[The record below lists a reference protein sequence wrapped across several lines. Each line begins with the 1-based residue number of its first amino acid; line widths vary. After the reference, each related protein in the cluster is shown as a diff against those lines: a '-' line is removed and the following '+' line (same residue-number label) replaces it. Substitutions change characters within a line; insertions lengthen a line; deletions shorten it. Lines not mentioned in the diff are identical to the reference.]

1 LDLQAPL
8 MLSFLTAYA
17 FEMTVYEV
25 PRLSRISKTAS
36 PMKTLVS
43 TLRRNHRLQKAIYL
57 ALAPGLLTF
66 SVPLQANPEGA
77 QVVIGDVGFQGMGT
91 ANLDIFNN
99 SQTAI
104 INWQNFSIDQ
114 GEVTSIH
121 QATSATTLNRV
132 VSGNPSAIYGQL
144 KAEAGNVMVINPNGV
159 IVHAGGTVNVA
170 GMLTVSTLDIS
181 DSEFLSGGIGRFRG
195 NTSAGVENY
204 GSVSSSNGDVVFL
217 GNFLRNEGEVS
228 ALGGTVAFGA
238 GGDILVGTGGGG
250 VISVQAGGEGGDTG
264 IVNAGTIDAASVE
277 LKATGNVYALAIQND
292 GVVRAKGYNF
302 SGGKL
307 TLSAGSNGRIINTG
321 NMEARNVDGRGGQI
335 DISGGRVEIGA
346 GTVDASGDYGRAGGS
361 VAVSGSEVSVGSAA
375 SIQANGATG
384 GSVSISST
392 GDTTVGGS
400 LAATG
405 GLGAGGVVKVEGR
418 DIAVGSEA
426 KVDVSGQTGGG
437 TVVIGGGFQG
447 RDANVRNAENLT
459 VARGSAIIADA
470 VEGGSGGVVV
480 LWSDGDT
487 LFEGDVS
494 AHGVAKGGFV
504 EISGKQNLAVGGTVD
519 LAADSG
525 LSGTL
530 LLDPTNVTISA
541 LGANAIGGS
550 TISNV
555 FLSNLLDAGT
565 NVVISTN
572 FGGAAD
578 AGDIVIGRT
587 SSSTEAAADRIEW
600 YQDSVGT
607 PGGTLTLLAMGDIRF
622 NTSVHSAG
630 TGGINAVAGWDGVT
644 GWDGMTGLNG
654 LGQFVGYAQNS
665 PVFNIGAVLSTF
677 ADNFGTAGNLA
688 NDAAG
693 LRSGSVFLGSANGRI
708 GVDVGSRSGATNIAA
723 HDLILTGSGVSTFGW
738 AQLGFHDSGYEYALG
753 STYNT
758 VRNEWWGDAAGNV
771 TGKNYITLLG
781 GTEFTAGAPAVAAGQ
796 YFRGAGFGA
805 TGDIRAELSGRLD
818 MRGGLN
824 NAYTQIGHGASVA
837 DGVEP
842 HNVQGALAS
851 AADPTLDRITR
862 DGIRMNPGSNRRSYF
877 SSTWRTNYAGDLART
892 DADITV
898 NVKEDALLFGAAG
911 FEFVDEQ
918 VTDVRS
924 GTYSVIGH
932 GGAENHGSYHGDISL
947 IADGATPE
955 GFARGSAGIGI
966 QLLGGR
972 GSKSHA
978 QIGHGSSVEGNLRI
992 FDQSRSGDIT
1002 VIANTGAIRLVSHT
1016 QAVRSGDLNSGFI
1029 ITGSTPTP
1037 ASNTSD
1043 DSNTHSAVQIG
1054 HGGNYADLAAAG
1066 GNFSLPGGG
1075 NVTLVGNNSA
1085 TGDINV
1091 SAGGTYRDPEDP
1103 TSRVGIKIEAGNRGR
1118 YYAQI
1123 GHGGINHNATATAA
1137 AINYSGG
1144 TNPFGAQTRA
1154 ASVGYLGNISVDA
1167 KLGDLVVSGGDAFRA
1182 DRVWG
1187 YGFNYS
1193 RIGHGG
1199 DTARGTK
1206 AGNVTVS
1213 AGQTAGAT
1221 DGDIN
1226 LRAGR
1231 MYRSHAQLGHGG
1243 FDSAG
1248 AVMGY
1253 NSISGT
1259 AVESA
1264 NTAAITV
1271 IARGDISF
1279 ISPPAGEVD
1288 ALNLSVDWANW
1299 WFDNNGNQQGS
1310 WQVEDRW
1317 VLLGHGGRS
1326 GVSTIASRQDITVTA
1341 GTGDL
1346 ANADGDV
1353 STGGITF
1360 VAGDSTRDFAQLGH
1374 GGWTVGANDVNGF
1387 TGDIRVT
1394 ANGGG
1399 IRFDASILGIQ
1410 GSERR
1415 TDVTYDGVNLVSAL
1429 PRRDGNGNPVAGGN
1443 APSADTGIGRGA
1455 AAYAQLGH
1463 GGYATRGIN
1472 VGDIIVNA
1480 WGGIDFVAAPA
1491 APTVGRV
1498 VTNANIVAAIRTG
1511 TNLWLP
1517 LANLE
1522 NSVAT
1527 FGGRYQISD
1536 MISSIVPGSINIT
1549 LSDGTVITD
1558 VVRANTDDM
1567 ATTGDAAAGLFATI
1581 GAVTTKV
1588 ADIDYDR
1595 GLVRF
1600 NSAFYGA
1607 NAAVLQALDPL
1618 LVTATANFLTAQ
1630 GQKDEAYVQLGHGGF
1645 NSDGVDNKANNLP
1658 SNSGLIQIGAAGDI
1672 NFTGGAAYRN
1682 NAQLGHGG
1690 RDTRGINA
1698 GNISI
1703 NHVDATHFVGG
1714 LSFTAGFGG
1723 HRQRDRESY
1732 AQLGHGGYDS
1742 DGNHFGNITVRGT
1755 EAANGVGLLL
1765 KAGDRQDAYAQVGH
1779 GGGNARSGTGD
1790 GANSFGLNGNIDIQ
1804 VSGDVDVVAGTFRR
1818 NLRSTYDDD
1827 GRLYAQIGHGGFN
1840 TDPSNNDTSNFN
1852 SVGVVAPIG
1861 TQAAGAGNWGHFGD
1875 ISVISTA
1882 GSINVFGGNNAPLAG
1897 RLDSYGNNLGLTD
1910 PLGLLVSHGTGAQ
1923 GGRGMR
1929 HYAQIGHGGYATGGN
1944 HHGNITVTAGDGAV
1958 TVVGGADTFDT
1969 TTTKNNYAQIGH
1981 GAADAPGNTGLTA
1994 ETIKV
1999 FAYGNNGDVNVYG
2012 GTGDRNPALIGNGGN
2027 NAGGNPTGDI
2037 KIIAERHLNM
2047 QSGVGTVFDN
2057 WAKIGHS
2064 DIFDRQTGTRNG
2076 DIEVSVGNNARIGRA
2091 IIGHFN
2097 HKRDASSAFRS
2108 TSGDTF
2114 IAVGRNNPFSTGTA
2128 TITTTNDTVITSA
2141 LAGLAGSELRIYMPN
2156 AASDLLATDTFLNDA
2171 FYTRTPAPGS
2181 GRSDESVATEHVFI
2195 AGLVDEAAANFTPEG
2210 AYLGN
2215 GFGSYNVFFGA
2226 APIVIPPPVTPPPPI
2241 DGFVFGDYYDAFS
2254 RNIYLLSYDGY
2265 EGQLYSL
2272 SWADAME
2279 SESDPDTGGWGFEN
2293 ALDRRAGPRR
2303 EGRIDEDPSI
2313 LQDERDEELER
2324 RREAASR
2331 GVGHGGLTYYVF
2343 DPATNRYSSFQVFG
2357 VPATNL
2363 PISQ

>member
-1 LDLQAPL
+1 

-17 FEMTVYEV
+17 FEMTIGEV
-25 PRLSRISKTAS
+25 LRFPRISNSAS

-114 GEVTSIH
+114 GEITSIH
-121 QATSATTLNRV
+121 QAASATTLNRV

-144 KAEAGNVMVINPNGV
+144 KAEAGNVMVINPNGI

-181 DSEFLSGGIGRFRG
+181 DSEFMSGGIGRFRG

-264 IVNAGTIDAASVE
+264 IVNSGSIDAASVE

-321 NMEARNVDGRGGQI
+321 NMEARNVSGRGGQVE
-335 DISGGRVEIGA
+335 ISGGQVEIAA

-361 VAVSGSEVSVGSAA
+361 VAISGSEVTVGAGAA
-375 SIQANGATG
+375 IDASGSTG
-384 GSVSISST
+384 GSVSLSST
-392 GDTTVGGS
+392 GDTNVGGS
-400 LAATG
+400 LSATG
-405 GLGAGGVVKVEGR
+405 SFGAGGVVKVEGS

-459 VARGSAIIADA
+459 VAQGSAIVADA

-494 AHGVAKGGFV
+494 AHGVSKGGFV

-525 LSGTL
+525 ISGTL

-541 LGANAIGGS
+541 VGANAIGGS

-572 FGGAAD
+572 FGGGAE
-578 AGDIVIGRT
+578 AGDIVVGRT
-587 SSSTEAAADRIEW
+587 SSQVEAAADRIEW
-600 YQDSVGT
+600 YQDSAGT
-607 PGGTLTLLAMGDIRF
+607 AGGSLTLLAMGDVRF

-630 TGGINAVAGWDGVT
+630 SGGINVVAGWDGVT
-644 GWDGMTGLNG
+644 GWDGVAGVNG
-654 LGQFVGYAQNS
+654 LGQFIGYAANA

-677 ADNFGTAGNLA
+677 ADNMGTAGNLT

-693 LRSGSVFLGSANGRI
+693 LRSGSVFIGSVNGQI
-708 GVDVGSRSGATNIAA
+708 GVDVGSRWGAVNVAA
-723 HDLILTGSGVSTFGW
+723 HDLLLTGSGVRDRAW
-738 AQLGFHDSGYEYALG
+738 AQLGFHDSGYEYEIG

-758 VRNEWWGDAAGNV
+758 VRNEWWGNAAGNV
-771 TGKNYITLLG
+771 TGKNYISLLG
-781 GTEFTAGAPAVAAGQ
+781 GTEFGTGGAGALA
-796 YFRGAGFGA
+796 FRGAGFGA
-805 TGDIRAELSGRLD
+805 TGDIRTELSGRLD
-818 MRGGLN
+818 LRGGLN
-824 NAYTQIGHGASVA
+824 NSYTQIGHGASVA
-837 DGVEP
+837 NGVEP
-842 HNVQGALAS
+842 HEVVPTGQAANLA
-851 AADPTLDRITR
+851 TLDLVTR
-862 DGIRMNPGSNRRSYF
+862 DGIRMNPAENRRSYF
-877 SSTWRTNYAGDLART
+877 SSTWRTNYAGNLART
-892 DADITV
+892 EADITV
-898 NVKEDALLFGAAG
+898 NVKEDVLLFGAAG

-924 GTYSVIGH
+924 GTYSIIGH
-932 GGAENHGSYHGDISL
+932 GGAENHGSYHGDISV

-955 GFARGSAGIGI
+955 GFIRGSAGIGI
-966 QLLGGR
+966 QLMGGR
-972 GSKSHA
+972 GSLSYS
-978 QIGHGSSVEGNLRI
+978 QIGHGSTNEGNYRL

-1002 VIANTGAIRLVSHT
+1002 VVANTGAIRLISHN
-1016 QAVRSGDLNSGFI
+1016 QAVRSGDLNSGAI
-1029 ITGSTPTP
+1029 ISGSTATP
-1037 ASNTSD
+1037 ASNGSD
-1043 DSNTHSAVQIG
+1043 DSNTFSHVQIG
-1054 HGGNYADLAAAG
+1054 HGGSYENSPAAG

-1075 NVTLVGNNSA
+1075 NVTLVGDASA
-1085 TGDINV
+1085 TGDIFV

-1118 YYAQI
+1118 YYGMI
-1123 GHGGINHNATATAA
+1123 GHGGIRQEATAAAA
-1137 AINYSGG
+1137 AINYAGG

-1154 ASVGYLGNISVDA
+1154 ASTGFLGNIHVEA
-1167 KLGDLVVSGGDAFRA
+1167 KLGDVVVSGGDAFRA

-1187 YGFNYS
+1187 YGFNHA

-1199 DTARGTK
+1199 DTVRGTK
-1206 AGNVTVS
+1206 AGNITVL
-1213 AGQTAGAT
+1213 AGQSAGAT

-1226 LRAGR
+1226 FRAGR

-1243 FDSAG
+1243 MDSAG
-1248 AVMGY
+1248 AIRGFDS
-1253 NSISGT
+1253 NTGL
-1259 AVESA
+1259 AVEAA
-1264 NTAAITV
+1264 NTAEIKV
-1271 IARGDISF
+1271 IARGGISF
-1279 ISPPAGEVD
+1279 ISPPAGEID
-1288 ALNLSVDWANW
+1288 ALNLSTDWATW
-1299 WFDNNGNQQGS
+1299 WFDNSTNQQGS

-1326 GVSTIASRQDITVTA
+1326 GVNSMASRQDITVTA

-1346 ANADGDV
+1346 ANADGNV
-1353 STGGITF
+1353 NTGGITF
-1360 VAGDSTRDFAQLGH
+1360 IAGNSDRDFAQLGH
-1374 GGWTVGANDVNGF
+1374 GGWQVGATTTGY
-1387 TGDIRVT
+1387 TGDIRAT

-1415 TDVTYDGVNLVSAL
+1415 TDVTYNGSILVSAQ
-1429 PRRDGNGNPVAGGN
+1429 PRLDGSGNVVAGGN
-1443 APSADTGIGRGA
+1443 APAAETGIGRGS

-1472 VGDIIVNA
+1472 VGDIIINA
-1480 WGGIDFVAAPA
+1480 WGGIDFAAAPA
-1491 APTVGRV
+1491 SPTVGRV
-1498 VTNANIVAAIRTG
+1498 VTNANIVTAIVTG

-1522 NSVAT
+1522 NSVST
-1527 FGGRYQISD
+1527 FGGRYQVSETIST
-1536 MISSIVPGSINIT
+1536 IVPGSINIT

-1558 VVRANTDDM
+1558 VVRANSDDM
-1567 ATTGDAAAGLFATI
+1567 ATTGDAAAGLFTTI
-1581 GAVTTKV
+1581 GGVTTKV

-1607 NAAVLQALDPL
+1607 NAAALQALNPA

-1645 NSDGVDNKANNLP
+1645 NSDGADNKANNLP
-1658 SNSGLIQIGAAGDI
+1658 SNSGLIQIGAAGNV

-1682 NAQLGHGG
+1682 FAQLGHGG
-1690 RDTRGINA
+1690 RDTRGINS

-1714 LSFTAGFGG
+1714 LSFMAGFGG

-1732 AQLGHGGYDS
+1732 AQLGHGGLDS

-1755 EAANGVGLLL
+1755 EAANGVGLIL
-1765 KAGDRQDAYAQVGH
+1765 KAGDRQNAYAQVGH
-1779 GGGNARSGTGD
+1779 GGMNARTGTGD
-1790 GANSFGLNGNIDIQ
+1790 GTTFFGLNGNIDIQ
-1804 VSGDVDVVAGTFRR
+1804 VSGDVNLVAGTFRR
-1818 NLRSTYDDD
+1818 NLRSTYDED
-1827 GRLYAQIGHGGFN
+1827 GNLYAQIGHGGFDTDATNGN
-1840 TDPSNNDTSNFN
+1840 TDFFN
-1852 SVGVVAPIG
+1852 AVGAGGPIG
-1861 TQAAGAGNWGHFGD
+1861 SEAAGAGNWGHFGD
-1875 ISVISTA
+1875 ISVISTD
-1882 GSINVFGGNNAPLAG
+1882 GSINVFAGNTTPLAS

-1910 PLGLLVSHGTGAQ
+1910 PLGLLVSRGAGTG
-1923 GGRGMR
+1923 GPEGSRGVR
-1929 HYAQIGHGGYATGGN
+1929 HYAQIGHGGFASGGN

-1958 TVVGGADTFDT
+1958 TVVGGADTLDA

-1981 GAADAPGNTGLTA
+1981 GAGEDSGNTGLA
-1994 ETIKV
+1994 SETIKV

-2012 GTGDRNPALIGNGGN
+2012 GTGDRNPAFIGNGGVS
-2027 NAGGNPTGDI
+2027 AGGNQLGDI

-2047 QSGVGTVFDN
+2047 QSGVGTTFDN
-2057 WAKIGHS
+2057 WGKIGHG
-2064 DIFDRQTGTRNG
+2064 DIFDRSTGTRNG
-2076 DIEVSVGNNARIGRA
+2076 NIEVSVGNNAKLGRA

-2097 HKRDASSAFRS
+2097 HKRDSASAFRS

-2114 IAVGRNNPFSTGTA
+2114 IAVGRNNPYSTGTA

-2141 LAGLAGSELRIYMPN
+2141 LAGLAGSELRIYMPT
-2156 AASDLLATDTFLNDA
+2156 AASDLIATDTFLNDA
-2171 FYTRTPAPGS
+2171 FYTRTPTPGS
-2181 GRSDESVATEHVFI
+2181 IPTRSDESVATEHVFVP
-2195 AGLVDEAAANFTPEG
+2195 GLVDEASANFQPEG

-2215 GFGSYNVFFGA
+2215 GFGSYNLFFGT
-2226 APIVIPPPVTPPPPI
+2226 APIVVPPPVIPLPDPN
-2241 DGFVFGDYYDAFS
+2241 GFLFQGFYDVFTRGG
-2254 RNIYLLSYDGY
+2254 YLLAYDGY
-2265 EGQLYSL
+2265 DGQLYSL

-2279 SESDPDTGGWGFEN
+2279 SESDPSTGGWVFEN

-2303 EGRIDEDPSI
+2303 EGRIGDDPSI
-2313 LQDERDEELER
+2313 LQDEEDEEIER
-2324 RREAASR
+2324 RRDVANR

-2357 VPATNL
+2357 VPASNL

>member
-1 LDLQAPL
+1 
-8 MLSFLTAYA
+8 
-17 FEMTVYEV
+17 
-25 PRLSRISKTAS
+25 
-36 PMKTLVS
+36 MKTLVS

-114 GEVTSIH
+114 GEITSIH
-121 QATSATTLNRV
+121 QAASATTLNRV

-144 KAEAGNVMVINPNGV
+144 KAEAGNVMVINPNGI

-181 DSEFLSGGIGRFRG
+181 DSEFMSGGIGRFRG

-264 IVNAGTIDAASVE
+264 IVNSGSIDAASVE

-321 NMEARNVDGRGGQI
+321 NMEARNINGRGGQVE
-335 DISGGRVEIGA
+335 ISGGQVEIAA
-346 GTVDASGDYGRAGGS
+346 GTVDASGDFGRAGGS
-361 VAVSGSEVSVGSAA
+361 VAISGSEVSVGAGAA
-375 SIQANGATG
+375 VDVSGSTG

-400 LAATG
+400 LSATG
-405 GLGAGGVVKVEGR
+405 AFGAGGVVKVEGS

-459 VARGSAIIADA
+459 VAQGSVIVADA

-480 LWSDGDT
+480 MWSDGDT

-494 AHGVAKGGFV
+494 AHGVSKGGFV

-525 LSGTL
+525 ISGTL

-541 LGANAIGGS
+541 VGANAIGGS

-572 FGGAAD
+572 FGGAAE

-587 SSSTEAAADRIEW
+587 TSQVEAAADRIEW
-600 YQDSVGT
+600 YQDSAGT

-630 TGGINAVAGWDGVT
+630 DGGINVVAGWDGVT
-644 GWDGMTGLNG
+644 GWDGLTGLNG
-654 LGQFVGYAQNS
+654 LGQFVGYAQNT
-665 PVFNIGAVLSTF
+665 PVFDIGAVLTTF
-677 ADNFGTAGNLA
+677 ADNMGTSGNLA

-693 LRSGSVFLGSANGRI
+693 LRSGSVYIGSTNAQL
-708 GVDVGSRSGATNIAA
+708 GVDVGSRRGAVNVAA
-723 HDLILTGSGVSTFGW
+723 HDLLLTGSTARTFGW
-738 AQLGFHDSGYEYALG
+738 AQLGFHDSGYEYELG

-758 VRNEWWGDAAGNV
+758 VRNEWWGNAAGNV
-771 TGKNYITLLG
+771 TGKNYIALLG
-781 GTEFTAGAPAVAAGQ
+781 GTEFSGGD
-796 YFRGAGFGA
+796 FRGAGFGA
-805 TGDIRAELSGRLD
+805 SGEIKAELSGRLD
-818 MRGGLN
+818 MRGGAN
-824 NAYTQIGHGASVA
+824 NSYTQIGHGASVA

-842 HNVQGALAS
+842 HEVVPTGVS
-851 AADPTLDRITR
+851 ATDVTLDRVTR

-892 DADITV
+892 EADITV

-924 GTYSVIGH
+924 GTYSIIGH
-932 GGAENHGSYHGDISL
+932 GGAENHGSYHGDISV

-955 GFARGSAGIGI
+955 GFVRGSAGIGI

-978 QIGHGSSVEGNLRI
+978 QIGHGSSVEGNFRI

-1002 VIANTGAIRLVSHT
+1002 VIANTGAIRMISHT

-1029 ITGSTPTP
+1029 IDGANVTPSGN
-1037 ASNTSD
+1037 ASDNSNTQ
-1043 DSNTHSAVQIG
+1043 SAVQIG
-1054 HGGNYADLAAAG
+1054 HGGNYSDLAAAG

-1075 NVTLVGNNSA
+1075 NVTLVGDNSA
-1085 TGDINV
+1085 TGDIFV

-1103 TSRVGIKIEAGNRGR
+1103 TSKVAIKIEAGNRGR

-1123 GHGGINHNATATAA
+1123 GHGGINQNATAAETV
-1137 AINYSGG
+1137 INYAGG
-1144 TNPFGAQTRA
+1144 TNPFGAQTRK

-1187 YGFNYS
+1187 YGFNFA

-1206 AGNVTVS
+1206 AGNITVS

-1226 LRAGR
+1226 FRAGR

-1243 FDSAG
+1243 YDSAG

-1253 NSISGT
+1253 DSNTGL
-1259 AVESA
+1259 AVEAA
-1264 NTAAITV
+1264 NTAEIEVT
-1271 IARGDISF
+1271 ARGDISF
-1279 ISPPAGEVD
+1279 VSPPAGEVD
-1288 ALNLSVDWANW
+1288 ALNLSVDWADW
-1299 WFDNNGNQQGS
+1299 WFNNSTNQQGS

-1326 GVSTIASRQDITVTA
+1326 GVNTIASRQDITVTA

-1353 STGGITF
+1353 NTGGITF
-1360 VAGDSTRDFAQLGH
+1360 VAGDSDRDFAQLGH
-1374 GGWTVGANDVNGF
+1374 GGWSVGANDVNGF
-1387 TGDIRVT
+1387 TGDIQVT

-1399 IRFDASILGIQ
+1399 ISFDASILGIQ

-1415 TDVTYDGVNLVSAL
+1415 TDVTYNGDILVSAQ
-1429 PRRDGNGNPVAGGN
+1429 PRLDGTGAVVAGGN
-1443 APSADTGIGRGA
+1443 APAAETGIGRGR

-1463 GGYATRGIN
+1463 GGYGTRGIN
-1472 VGDIIVNA
+1472 VGDIIINA
-1480 WGGIDFVAAPA
+1480 WGGLDFAAAPA

-1517 LANLE
+1517 LADLE
-1522 NSVAT
+1522 DSAAN
-1527 FGGRYQISD
+1527 FGGRYQISET
-1536 MISSIVPGSINIT
+1536 ISSIVPGSIDIT
-1549 LSDGTVITD
+1549 LSNGMVITD
-1558 VVRANTDDM
+1558 VVRANSDDF
-1567 ATTGDAAAGLFATI
+1567 ATTGDAAAGLFLTV
-1581 GAVTTKV
+1581 GAGAPIKI

-1607 NAAVLQALDPL
+1607 ELANLQALDPL
-1618 LVTATANFLTAQ
+1618 AVTATANFLTAQ

-1645 NSDGVDNKANNLP
+1645 NSDGTNNKANNLP
-1658 SNSGLIQIGAAGDI
+1658 SNSGLIQIGAAGDV

-1690 RDTRGINA
+1690 RDTRGINS
-1698 GNISI
+1698 GDIII
-1703 NHVDATHFVGG
+1703 NHVDPTHFVGG

-1765 KAGDRQDAYAQVGH
+1765 KAGDRQDAYAQIGH
-1779 GGGNARSGTGD
+1779 GGGNARSGTGN
-1790 GANSFGLNGNIDIQ
+1790 GANAFGLNGNIDIE

-1840 TDPSNNDTSNFN
+1840 TDPSNNDTDDFN
-1852 SVGVVAPIG
+1852 TIGAGGPIG
-1861 TQAAGAGNWGHFGD
+1861 SQAAGAGNWGHFGD

-1882 GSINVFGGNNAPLAG
+1882 GSINVFAGNAAPLAS
-1897 RLDSYGNNLGLTD
+1897 RLDNYGNSLGLTD
-1910 PLGLLVSHGTGAQ
+1910 PLGLLVSHGAGTGGTE

-1958 TVVGGADTFDT
+1958 TVVGGADTLDA
-1969 TTTKNNYAQIGH
+1969 TTTKNNYAQVGH
-1981 GAADAPGNTGLTA
+1981 GSADDSGNTGLAT

-1999 FAYGNNGDVNVYG
+1999 FAYGASGDVNVFG
-2012 GTGDRNPALIGNGGN
+2012 GTGDRNPAFIGNGGN
-2027 NAGGNPTGDI
+2027 NAAGNQMGDI
-2037 KIIAERHLNM
+2037 KIIAERNLNM
-2047 QSGVGTVFDN
+2047 QSGVGTTFDN
-2057 WAKIGHS
+2057 WGKIGHG
-2064 DIFDRQTGTRNG
+2064 DIFDRSTGTRNG
-2076 DIEVSVGNNARIGRA
+2076 DIEVSVGDNAKLGRA

-2114 IAVGRNNPFSTGTA
+2114 IAVGRNNPYSTGTG

-2141 LAGLAGSELRIYMPN
+2141 LAGLAGSELRIYMPT
-2156 AASDLLATDTFLNDA
+2156 AASDLIATDTFLNDA
-2171 FYTRTPAPGS
+2171 FYTRTPTPGS
-2181 GRSDESVATEHVFI
+2181 GRSDESVATEHVFVP
-2195 AGLVDEAAANFTPEG
+2195 GLVDEASANFLPEG

-2215 GFGSYNVFFGA
+2215 GFGSYNLFFGA
-2226 APIVIPPPVTPPPPI
+2226 APIVIPPPVIPLPDPN
-2241 DGFVFGDYYDAFS
+2241 GFLFQGFYDVFTRGG
-2254 RNIYLLSYDGY
+2254 YLLAYDGY
-2265 EGQLYSL
+2265 DGQLYSL

-2279 SESDPDTGGWGFEN
+2279 SDNDPSTGGWVFEK

-2303 EGRIDEDPSI
+2303 EGRIEDDPSI
-2313 LQDERDEELER
+2313 LQDEQDEELER
-2324 RREAASR
+2324 RREVASR
-2331 GVGHGGLTYYVF
+2331 GVGLGGLTYYVF

-2357 VPATNL
+2357 VPASNL